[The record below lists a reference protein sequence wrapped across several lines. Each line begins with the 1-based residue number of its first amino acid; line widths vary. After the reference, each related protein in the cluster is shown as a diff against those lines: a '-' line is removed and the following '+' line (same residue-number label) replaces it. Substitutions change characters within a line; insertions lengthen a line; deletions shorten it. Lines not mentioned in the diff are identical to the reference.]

1 MSLVFMGTPE
11 WAIPSLKALIDSD
24 IKICAVFTQP
34 DRRTSRGKKLIPSP
48 IKQYAEKKRIKVFT
62 TEITGSKKTLE
73 ILNSLN
79 PEIVLV
85 CAYGQILNKEILE
98 IPKIGCFNLHFSFL
112 PKLRGASPVQT
123 AILLGFEKTGVC
135 LQKMIFRLDAGPL
148 VASSKPIKIKPNET
162 TPMLGN
168 RLAEIG
174 GELISVNLPKLIDGS
189 FTRTEQNEKDA
200 TYCNVIKKQEG
211 QIKWDKESASEIE
224 RKSRAFEPW
233 PGIFSFYCPN
243 SNTDISRRIQFTK
256 VEVVEGNF
264 EPGKIYQDFIV
275 GTISGGLKILKL
287 KPEGKN
293 EMDSYSFLLGNSFVL
308 GKFLKRY

>member
-1 MSLVFMGTPE
+1 MGTPE

-24 IKICAVFTQP
+24 IKISAVFTQP
-34 DRRTSRGKKLIPSP
+34 DRKTGRKKHIISSP
-48 IKQYAEKKRIKVFT
+48 IKQYAEKHHLKVFT
-62 TEITGSKKTLE
+62 PESSSSSENLE
-73 ILNSLN
+73 LLNTLN
-79 PEIVLV
+79 PELVLV
-85 CAYGQILNKEILE
+85 CAYGQILNKDFLE

-123 AILLGFEKTGVC
+123 AISLGLEKTGVC

-148 VASSKPIKIKPNET
+148 VASSKPINIKPKET
-162 TPMLGN
+162 APMLGK
-168 RLAEIG
+168 RLAKIG
-174 GELISVNLPKLIDGS
+174 GKLISVNLPKLIDGS
-189 FTRTEQNEKDA
+189 FTKTEQNEKDA

-224 RKSRAFEPW
+224 KKSRAFEPW